1 MVTRWFRERKRKEAG
16 KRQGEDR
23 DSQVNN
29 SVILRISYVYVTYIL
44 RIWYVIDSGKI
55 RGLGELGKRDGSSY
69 AQSARNLNKSL
80 TLPTSLKGRLT
91 QYSVIN
97 YHRSS
102 LCSYAES

>member
-1 MVTRWFRERKRKEAG
+1 MVMEWYRGGFEKESG
-16 KRQGEDR
+16 KKQVKGRGKIGC
-23 DSQVNN
+23 SQVNN

-80 TLPTSLKGRLT
+80 TLPTFLKGRLT
-91 QYSVIN
+91 
-97 YHRSS
+97 
-102 LCSYAES
+102 